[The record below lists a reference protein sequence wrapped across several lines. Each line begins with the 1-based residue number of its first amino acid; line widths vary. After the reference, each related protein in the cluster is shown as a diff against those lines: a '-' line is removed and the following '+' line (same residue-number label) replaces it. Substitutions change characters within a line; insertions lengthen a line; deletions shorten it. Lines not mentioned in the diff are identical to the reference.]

1 MFTLIAEKRE
11 KKDSLDHIRQSGNI
25 PAVFYGN
32 NKPTTCI
39 SVSAKEF
46 TKVFKEAGESS
57 TITLKTPDG
66 TFDVLIH
73 EVHKNPIT
81 GTPIHAD
88 FIVVDMNK
96 EIEVAIPLEFVG
108 ESGAEKGGRGVLVKA
123 LHEVN
128 VKALPKDLPHTI
140 EIDLSSLQNVDDHI
154 SLKDIVLPKGVTLIG
169 EMSDVVASVTHIKEE
184 VEEAPVVD
192 LSSIEVEK
200 KGKQEEESSETA
212 E

>member
-11 KKDSLDHIRQSGNI
+11 KKDSLDYIRQSGNI

-32 NKPTTCI
+32 NKPTTSI

-200 KGKQEEESSETA
+200 KGKQEEESSETT

>member
-32 NKPTTCI
+32 NKPTTSI